1 MSSSHPSSDTVLPQT
16 MSRTPSMRDTKRG
29 RCLAAAGLTGEEA
42 GAAPNE
48 STLDEAPESA
58 RVASGAW
65 RERER
70 ERERKREANFVASLL
85 VAIASERERER
96 EREREFLLPG
106 LGRSP
111 RPAPRSSSL
120 DLLNLDFSSA
130 APRNSRG
137 GGGGV
142 RGPHSSPR
150 PAPKS
155 PRPAPRSLS
164 LDLLNLDVSSAAP
177 RNSRGGGE
185 AGGVEDPWGPAELT
199 RGNSSYRTPNAVWEN
214 FITQLPRD
222 TGVRRPSRAMT
233 SEARRTSQIFIHQGP
248 PKSS

>member
-137 GGGGV
+137 GG
-142 RGPHSSPR
+142 
-150 PAPKS
+150 
-155 PRPAPRSLS
+155 
-164 LDLLNLDVSSAAP
+164 
-177 RNSRGGGE
+177 E

-199 RGNSSYRTPNAVWEN
+199 RGHSSYRTPNAVWEN